1 MLGRKSERKPDKLLE
16 ILMKMETALKVEN
29 FEILPSLLEEFE
41 KELEIALK
49 GSFIQTDVLKRYSKV
64 LKHLE
69 EIALSKKAELME
81 KERKLKKLKEYGEF
95 T

>member
-1 MLGRKSERKPDKLLE
+1 
-16 ILMKMETALKVEN
+16 MKMETALKVEN